1 MDKQNIEEVSRSL
14 TQDEINNKKKT
25 KKMRKR

>member
-14 TQDEINNKKKT
+14 TQDEINNKKKQ